1 MKKLVV
7 NFWQDVKNFI
17 LLFSGF
23 GLVFLVIGLAFLA
36 DAGSRETSKTLIG
49 LGMVFQIPA
58 LIFCPK
64 RYFRAIKYF
73 LSPPE
78 KEGEE
83 KRNKEA

>member
-1 MKKLVV
+1 MRKLMID
-7 NFWQDVKNFI
+7 FLEDLKNCVLF
-17 LLFSGF
+17 FSGLGF
-23 GLVFLVIGLAFLA
+23 SLFVVGLAFMA
-36 DAGSRETSKTLIG
+36 DIDSREMSKVILG